1 MDLQITKEILIK
13 RVESVEDIE
22 LLLSLNNMLDY
33 GLKKQETEPA
43 FLTSLER
50 SLGQSTQ
57 GEGKPHQEVI
67 EGLHKKYAP

>member
-1 MDLQITKEILIK
+1 MDLQITKETLIK
-13 RVESVEDIE
+13 RIESVEDIA
-22 LLLSLNNMLDY
+22 LLNALTNMLDY

-43 FLTSLER
+43 FLASLER
-50 SLGQSTQ
+50 SLGQSAQ